1 MARFPVCA
9 PCGGEDEVTMRTPEA
24 VKIQLVCSMRPLTAG
39 MPGGHLA
46 LKTREGMFNLAP
58 AVAIGG
64 RPGVR
69 SLLTLRA
76 SSDAQR
82 LTV

>member
-1 MARFPVCA
+1 MARFPMCDA
-9 PCGGEDEVTMRTPEA
+9 CRGEYEVTMRTPEA

-46 LKTREGMFNLAP
+46 LKTREGMFNLAS

-64 RPGVR
+64 DLDIAVSIQNRGVKATR
-69 SLLTLRA
+69 G
-76 SSDAQR
+76 
-82 LTV
+82 